1 MSLKEFQVQDGLLTV
16 TRSDEENRV
25 CLALDGELDLSN
37 TPTLE
42 AALAEAIAS
51 EKKVLIDL
59 GQLEFLDSTGISLL
73 VSTLSRQDAERFSFL
88 PSRSQSVA
96 RLLELTGLSRRMV
109 ISTETAEDRP
119 TLPAV

>member
-25 CLALDGELDLSN
+25 CLALDGELDISN
-37 TPTLE
+37 TQTLE

-73 VSTLSRQDAERFSFL
+73 VSTLGRQDAERFSFL
-88 PSRSQSVA
+88 PSRSPSVA
-96 RLLELTGLSRRMV
+96 RLLEMTGLNRRMV

-119 TLPAV
+119 TLPAI